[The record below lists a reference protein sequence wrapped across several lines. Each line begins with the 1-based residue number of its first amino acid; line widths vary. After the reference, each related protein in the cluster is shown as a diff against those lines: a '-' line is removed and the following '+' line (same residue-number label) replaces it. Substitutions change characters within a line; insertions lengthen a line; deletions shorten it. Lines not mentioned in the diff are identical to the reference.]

1 MNNELLWLALELM
14 RIDSTSGREQRAI
27 DWVEEHLSDRGWR
40 VRRIRVDDERDD
52 LVAMGTDAPLVTLST
67 HLDTVPPYLPPRLE
81 SGVLFGRGACDAK
94 GIAAAML
101 CAAEEL
107 KKRGVPVG
115 LLFVVGEETTHDGAR
130 AANDAPTTSRVLING
145 EPTESTLAEGTKG
158 ALRFVVK
165 TSGEAAHSAYPD
177 RGRSAIDDLVDL
189 LHDLRSIPLPTDPLF
204 GETTINV
211 GSVSGGVADN
221 VLAPTAEARCM
232 ARVSTSG
239 DELWAMLAKWVEGRA
254 EIVRGIEVPPVRL
267 NTLPGFP
274 TSLAAFATDIPS
286 LDRWGTPY
294 LFGPGSIHHAHG
306 DDERVSVEELER
318 AVDAYVRLAE
328 GALARVDGGA

>member
-130 AANDAPTTSRVLING
+130 AANDAS
-145 EPTESTLAEGTKG
+145 
-158 ALRFVVK
+158 
-165 TSGEAAHSAYPD
+165 D
-177 RGRSAIDDLVDL
+177 
-189 LHDLRSIPLPTDPLF
+189 
-204 GETTINV
+204 
-211 GSVSGGVADN
+211 ADAS
-221 VLAPTAEARCM
+221 VLALQLRTHEPL
-232 ARVSTSG
+232 G
-239 DELWAMLAKWVEGRA
+239 PDERA
-254 EIVRGIEVPPVRL
+254 QV
-267 NTLPGFP
+267 
-274 TSLAAFATDIPS
+274 AAFASDGALGLAEIAR
-286 LDRWGTPY
+286 L
-294 LFGPGSIHHAHG
+294 
-306 DDERVSVEELER
+306 R
-318 AVDAYVRLAE
+318 AVASIPA
-328 GALARVDGGA
+328 A